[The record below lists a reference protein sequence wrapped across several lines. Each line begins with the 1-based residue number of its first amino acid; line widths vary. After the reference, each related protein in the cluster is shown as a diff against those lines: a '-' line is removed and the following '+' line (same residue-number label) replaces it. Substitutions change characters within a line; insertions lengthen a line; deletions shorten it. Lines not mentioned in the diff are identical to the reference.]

1 MARKAVLMGGVA
13 TLAAAVVVIGAV
25 SVANAVAITDSSGV
39 PAGTPVVVPTGE
51 DREADEA
58 RTPRSSQV
66 PEVVPAP
73 APLDIAETEVRE
85 GALEHAPQRMPDQI
99 PAGPPS
105 DGSASHRGDPQTPA
119 HAGPPSGDDS
129 PKASSGSKK
138 DQSRV
143 ESDRRD

>member
-1 MARKAVLMGGVA
+1 MGGAATVVA
-13 TLAAAVVVIGAV
+13 AIVVIGAV

-51 DREADEA
+51 GREADEA
-58 RTPRSSQV
+58 QTPRSSQV

-73 APLDIAETEVRE
+73 APLDIAETQARS
-85 GALEHAPQRMPDQI
+85 GALEPAQQTTPDPV

-105 DGSASHRGDPQTPA
+105 DRGAPHRGHPQTPA

-143 ESDRRD
+143 DSDRRD